1 MLHDLAADLANTA
14 AGEHVCASHTQKDH
28 DLGTPGLQHM
38 GLWVLFRHFNLGW
51 GRVKSTLWHF
61 MRLQMQFINHLD
73 VEVLPPYVPNHKV
86 SGASLAVA
94 ASAVCCCLRCHKAAA
109 WLASEEPHW
118 DNYFATKQQRGG
130 QARGITGVF
139 FCLAQE
145 RKDPRLYAENVRSLM
160 AEKLGAE
167 LSSHGLKEQQALKR
181 AGVCVDLMG
190 RSVYTSK
197 PVNLQRVIIA
207 RGPFPCRA

>member
-1 MLHDLAADLANTA
+1 M
-14 AGEHVCASHTQKDH
+14 AGE
-28 DLGTPGLQHM
+28 
-38 GLWVLFRHFNLGW
+38 R
-51 GRVKSTLWHF
+51 
-61 MRLQMQFINHLD
+61 
-73 VEVLPPYVPNHKV
+73 
-86 SGASLAVA
+86 GASLGY
-94 ASAVCCCLRCHKAAA
+94 LYCHKPAA
-109 WLASEEPHW
+109 WRASEGHHW
-118 DNYFATKQQRGG
+118 G
-130 QARGITGVF
+130 F

-145 RKDPRLYAENVRSLM
+145 REDPRLYAENVRSLM